1 MNFDL
6 TSLGQEILS
15 SVTLML
21 NFMKE
26 RRVSALLV
34 LMWNLRA
41 VGMKGSLISFERV
54 SVPGQLGEVHP
65 EELVLLEHSGKH
77 HFETDKVWTFGADD
91 VEVHGVVHASYLEHL
106 EVGSGVALEETNEIS
121 GEVLVGE
128 VEVEL

>member
-65 EELVLLEHSGKH
+65 EELVFYEHSGEH
-77 HFETDKVWTFGADD
+77 HFESDKIWTLGADNI
-91 VEVHGVVHASYLEHL
+91 EVHGVVHASHL
-106 EVGSGVALEETNEIS
+106 QHLQV
-121 GEVLVGE
+121 
-128 VEVEL
+128 